1 MSKFALAMAASATTA
16 NGAVSLTTPDISGEV
31 DGRLSIFFKAV
42 RGLEDTTLFEY
53 LTKSVHESIN
63 DTFLMA
69 FYIRDCRGG
78 KGERDLGRKMF
89 QWLFFNYPEEFSG
102 VAHLIPDY
110 GRWDDMIHLFPSI
123 INFFIETHLHFH
135 TLQVKEMIVSRA
147 ILFPQL
153 MAKQLKTDLLSMNV
167 GEPATLTAKW
177 APTENDKD
185 DKKYGTYICLA
196 HALGVNSR
204 ELRKTYITP
213 LRAYTCVVE
222 QLMCGKKW
230 GEINFNKVPGCAMH
244 RLKKAFEKNDPNRFI
259 AWRAALKNGNL
270 SVAKVCASTIDPYTL
285 VREMRTKRTADA
297 VLSAQW
303 DVIEKNVM
311 DMGMLDDS
319 VVVVDTSA
327 SMHTPN
333 YIPYDVAIS
342 MGMLISRCTKGEF
355 KDHVMTFNTTP
366 EMVVVKGDDL
376 YSRYTQIASISW
388 GGSTNIQAIFNLILK
403 RGKEYGLTPQHMPK
417 RLWIVSDMQFDE
429 DSACIGRTNFE
440 IIDAKYAE
448 SGYTRPQ
455 IVFWNVNGNS
465 KDFPVSVNN
474 EGVCII
480 SGYSAA
486 TMKSV
491 LFSNDFNPVG
501 VMRAALDNER
511 YDQVRVGLGVN
522 IN

>member
-1 MSKFALAMAASATTA
+1 
-16 NGAVSLTTPDISGEV
+16 
-31 DGRLSIFFKAV
+31 
-42 RGLEDTTLFEY
+42 
-53 LTKSVHESIN
+53 
-63 DTFLMA
+63 
-69 FYIRDCRGG
+69 
-78 KGERDLGRKMF
+78 
-89 QWLFFNYPEEFSG
+89 
-102 VAHLIPDY
+102 
-110 GRWDDMIHLFPSI
+110 
-123 INFFIETHLHFH
+123 
-135 TLQVKEMIVSRA
+135 
-147 ILFPQL
+147 
-153 MAKQLKTDLLSMNV
+153 
-167 GEPATLTAKW
+167 
-177 APTENDKD
+177 
-185 DKKYGTYICLA
+185 
-196 HALGVNSR
+196 
-204 ELRKTYITP
+204 
-213 LRAYTCVVE
+213 
-222 QLMCGKKW
+222 
-230 GEINFNKVPGCAMH
+230 
-244 RLKKAFEKNDPNRFI
+244 
-259 AWRAALKNGNL
+259 
-270 SVAKVCASTIDPYTL
+270 
-285 VREMRTKRTADA
+285 
-297 VLSAQW
+297 
-303 DVIEKNVM
+303 
-311 DMGMLDDS
+311 
-319 VVVVDTSA
+319 
-327 SMHTPN
+327 
-333 YIPYDVAIS
+333 
-342 MGMLISRCTKGEF
+342 
-355 KDHVMTFNTTP
+355 MTFNTTP